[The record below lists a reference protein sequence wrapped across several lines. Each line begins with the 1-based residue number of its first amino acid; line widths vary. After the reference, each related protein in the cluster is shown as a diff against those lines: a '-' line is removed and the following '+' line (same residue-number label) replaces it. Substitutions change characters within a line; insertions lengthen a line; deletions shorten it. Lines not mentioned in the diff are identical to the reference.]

1 MKGFANETVTVDVPE
16 DGTGRK
22 LEVFMVPLE
31 ASITNWGL
39 ARKFGPLN
47 SMRPA
52 EDSSQ
57 VFILQT
63 HAVDQSRHYHKCM
76 SVASAL
82 PRSAAS
88 TY

>member
-22 LEVFMVPLE
+22 LEVFLMPLE
-31 ASITNWGL
+31 TGFTNWGL

-52 EDSSQ
+52 DDSSQ
-57 VFILQT
+57 VTVSLS
-63 HAVDQSRHYHKCM
+63 HPALNPCRDHECVSLD
-76 SVASAL
+76 SAL
-82 PRSAAS
+82 SI
-88 TY
+88 T

>member
-1 MKGFANETVTVDVPE
+1 MKGFENETVTVNVPE

-22 LEVFMVPLE
+22 LEVFMAQRGNSVV
-31 ASITNWGL
+31 NWGL

-57 VFILQT
+57 VLISCPFQWCPMIT
-63 HAVDQSRHYHKCM
+63 D
-76 SVASAL
+76 AL
-82 PRSAAS
+82 LFQQLSP
-88 TY
+88 